1 MLKIQ
6 FRWRTLW
13 WITDYNW
20 FGWKSKRCYSGTPTY
35 GVLKA
40 ELNVSTN
47 RDLKKFM
54 EKATTNEFKQLSV
67 LSPDYHIHTI
77 EVSDEDVFEEI
88 KKELR
93 DKNILFE

>member
-1 MLKIQ
+1 MNHFSIKFLPEIKLDVK
-6 FRWRTLW
+6 RTSQSAFKFHITKTAAESQ
-13 WITDYNW
+13 WIWIVTKN
-20 FGWKSKRCYSGTPTY
+20 
-35 GVLKA
+35 
-40 ELNVSTN
+40 
-47 RDLKKFM
+47 LKKFM

-77 EVSDEDVFEEI
+77 EVSNKDIFEEI

>member
-1 MLKIQ
+1 
-6 FRWRTLW
+6 
-13 WITDYNW
+13 
-20 FGWKSKRCYSGTPTY
+20 
-35 GVLKA
+35 
-40 ELNVSTN
+40 
-47 RDLKKFM
+47 M

>member
-1 MLKIQ
+1 MEH
-6 FRWRTLW
+6 
-13 WITDYNW
+13 
-20 FGWKSKRCYSGTPTY
+20 PTY

-67 LSPDYHIHTI
+67 LSPDYHIHI
-77 EVSDEDVFEEI
+77 FEEI